1 MPLEFGDLP
10 VEIVQRIA
18 SHGPCESA
26 LALARVSRSLH
37 RACNDRQVFKA
48 ILRNCNGYGGPSWDA
63 VPLSNDSPTSSWAR
77 YALADSI
84 ARAWAAGNEVD
95 RDEVPP
101 SFAAWSPQL
110 MCNSRESSLDILES
124 AMLRSS

>member
-1 MPLEFGDLP
+1 MRFEFDDLP
-10 VEIVQRIA
+10 VEIIQRIA
-18 SHGPCESA
+18 SHGSCESA
-26 LALARVSRSLH
+26 LALARVSRTLH

-48 ILRNCNGYGGPSWDA
+48 ILRNRNGYGGPSWDN
-63 VPLSNDSPTSSWAR
+63 VPLSNDSSTLSWAR

-84 ARAWAAGNEVD
+84 AGEWAAKDSAD

-101 SFAAWSPQL
+101 SFAAWLPQL
-110 MCNSRESSLDILES
+110 MCNSRKYSLAILES